1 MRSRKRRARHQEPVE
16 LNITAFMNLMVILVP
31 FLLIT
36 AVFSRMAILELNLPG
51 PSSESTEPPLEMQLE
66 VIVRKSGFEV
76 GARDKGLLK
85 SISKSEDRYEYQQLS
100 EYLKRVKRQYPDK
113 LDATVL
119 LEPNIPYEVLV
130 QVMDTM
136 RETKVEKE
144 GESVRVELFPE
155 ISVGDAPVR
164 QATAAL
170 NR

>member
-1 MRSRKRRARHQEPVE
+1 MRTRRRRARHQEPVE

-51 PSSESTEPPLEMQLE
+51 PSSESTELPPDMQLE
-66 VIVRKSGFEV
+66 VVVRKANIEV

-85 SISKSEDRYEYQQLS
+85 RIDIGEDGYDYQQLS
-100 EYLKRVKRQYPDK
+100 EYLQKVKRQYPEK

-119 LEPNIPYEVLV
+119 LEPNISYEVLV

-136 RETKVEKE
+136 RETSVERE
-144 GESVRVELFPE
+144 GEKVRVELFPE
-155 ISVGDAPVR
+155 ISVGDAPV
-164 QATAAL
+164 QETTAAL
-170 NR
+170 IR